1 MPSIP
6 AWLQRKRVT
15 IPIGVTV
22 LTMAALVLTQAK
34 EQNLWSPDST
44 AEKTDR
50 TVVKPSACPAPANP
64 DPLSLAGTDSFSSPA
79 KRMLGTNIIIN
90 IIILIINNIISKFDT

>member
-34 EQNLWSPDST
+34 EPNLWSPDST

-50 TVVKPSACPAPANP
+50 TVVKPSTCPAPANP
-64 DPLSLAGTDSFSSPA
+64 DPLLGARTRKPGRWVGTTPLAKDAPIVGLRDALDP
-79 KRMLGTNIIIN
+79 KLRGKN
-90 IIILIINNIISKFDT
+90 